1 MRRRTVRTV
10 RRNYFVPVGKM
21 RRNCEMRRN
30 TFREHGA
37 WEFLVHDSPR
47 PHLRARAGWLLAQ
60 QRPKRSSGS
69 SGRRPSSFR
78 TPPASPRASRTGN
91 EIHGATTSR
100 LCRFPST
107 DPCFPCGASV
117 LHDRRT
123 VDVLQ
128 QLQQTRRL
136 QPFRTVSMPNS
147 DLSRFQIHTTSGIV
161 YT

>member
-1 MRRRTVRTV
+1 M
-10 RRNYFVPVGKM
+10 FLLAKCGAIAKCGGIPLGSM
-21 RRNCEMRRN
+21 
-30 TFREHGA
+30 EHGS
-37 WEFLVHDSPR
+37 FIVHDSPR
-47 PHLRARAGWLLAQ
+47 PHPRARAGLAQ

-78 TPPASPRASRTGN
+78 TPPASPRASRKGN

-147 DLSRFQIHTTSGIV
+147 DLSRFQIHTTWYIHKSEAAV
-161 YT
+161 QT